1 MPISARSISV
11 STMLEFIAARGSASF
26 LQTPAWARVKSEWR
40 GERVGFYDGDEL
52 TGVGLILYRK
62 LPKLPRYLAYLPE
75 GPVLDWSRDD
85 IAEHFDALVTHVK
98 KRQAFAVRIGPAV
111 VHRIWGTKTIKTAI
125 ADDNITSLTE
135 VEPDIVTP
143 EGEHVVSVLKQGGW
157 ITDETGHGFAA

>member
-1 MPISARSISV
+1 
-11 STMLEFIAARGSASF
+11 MLEFIAARGSASF

-98 KRQAFAVRIGPAV
+98 KRQAFAVRTVSYTHLTLP
-111 VHRIWGTKTIKTAI
+111 TKA
-125 ADDNITSLTE
+125 
-135 VEPDIVTP
+135 
-143 EGEHVVSVLKQGGW
+143 
-157 ITDETGHGFAA
+157 